1 MSKHIRHKTLLGKL
15 RAYYQAAEREAAQA
29 APFYV
34 SQDGGLFAIPE
45 EVIRAT
51 IVKSQLQAFA
61 SLRDAAKE
69 GQDAKPVAAS

>member
-1 MSKHIRHKTLLGKL
+1 MSKHTKHKTPWRWLK
-15 RAYYQAAEREAAQA
+15 AYYQAAEREAAQA

-34 SQDGGLFAIPE
+34 SQDGGLFALPE

-61 SLRDAAKE
+61 SLREEAKE
-69 GQDAKPVAAS
+69 GQDAKSVVAS